1 MDVQAATA
9 FGRSRALR
17 GAAAAGPS
25 TDPSAADS
33 GARQAGGPPIDCIR
47 ALMAADVIDDAE
59 RRAAALGIGADRV
72 LIAAGKL
79 SEETYL
85 RALGESLGVIF
96 EPRTKPKALN
106 VALPFVRGI
115 FTVIYDAE
123 DRPDFE
129 PAAPGP
135 AGVPCRRRR
144 SRLAQ
149 ARLCIDN
156 SADSWLACGI
166 MAQTPQDF

>member
-1 MDVQAATA
+1 MGVQAATA

-33 GARQAGGPPIDCIR
+33 GAGQAGGCPEIDCIR
-47 ALMAADVIDDAE
+47 ALMAADVVDDAE

-96 EPRTKPKALN
+96 EPLDGTPRALCPLSDDRLIES
-106 VALPFVRGI
+106 AAAGMLPARNRGR
-115 FTVIYDAE
+115 AHAGG
-123 DRPDFE
+123 RP
-129 PAAPGP
+129 A
-135 AGVPCRRRR
+135 RRA
-144 SRLAQ
+144 S
-149 ARLCIDN
+149 CI
-156 SADSWLACGI
+156 
-166 MAQTPQDF
+166 